1 MGSRMKDALLL
12 GTPYLAIFGDRAK
25 RGEVEIES
33 TRTGQRI
40 VIPVQD
46 ILAVGNKKCIEFESE
61 TR

>member
-1 MGSRMKDALLL
+1 MKDALLL

-46 ILAVGNKKCIEFESE
+46 ILAVGNKKMY
-61 TR
+61 